1 MKVRRDVRIVLASN
15 SPRRRA
21 LLTELL
27 GWDVL
32 FLSPD
37 VEEDVEVF
45 PSPAEAVKR
54 LEIKK
59 ASSAAP
65 LYPDLY
71 VIGADTVVCIDGQVL
86 GKPSSL
92 DEAYG
97 MLLKLN
103 GRTHE
108 VYTGLAVMKEGIL
121 LTDHEV
127 TRVTFRNMSR
137 KALWAYA
144 ETREG
149 MDKAGAYGVQGA
161 GSLLIE
167 RIEGCF
173 FNVVG
178 LPLAKLSQLL
188 ERMGWPLE
196 DQWRCVE

>member
-1 MKVRRDVRIVLASN
+1 MTHAAQIVLASN
-15 SPRRRA
+15 SPRRRM

-27 GWDVL
+27 RWDVL

-45 PSPAEAVKR
+45 PSPAEAVKH
-54 LEIKK
+54 LATKK

-71 VIGADTVVCIDGQVL
+71 VIGADTVVCIDGDVL
-86 GKPSSL
+86 GKPFSL
-92 DEAYG
+92 DEAYE
-97 MLLKLN
+97 MLLRLN

-108 VYTGLAVMKEGIL
+108 VYTGLAVIKEGLL

-127 TRVTFRNMSR
+127 TRVSFRNMSR
-137 KALWAYA
+137 KALWAYV
-144 ETREG
+144 ETKEG